1 LRRVTLT
8 RDQWSRLYMS
18 NREKSSDKPAP
29 RIRENSVVSALTAGV
44 WTGAALI
51 AIAAFIAY
59 LPSING
65 GFVWD
70 DDLLLTNNYLIKAP
84 DGLHRFWCTTEAKDY
99 WPATN
104 TTFWLEWRLWGMNST
119 GYHVSNLILH
129 IAEALLVWIVLR
141 KLSIPGA
148 FLAAMFFAVHPVN
161 VESVAWIAQRK
172 NTMAMLFL
180 LLSVLWYLKAVM
192 PTASAGMAPA
202 PRPTFGRR
210 PLAAKQNTAHCPLST
225 AHNLHWYWLSLAA
238 FALSMLGKG
247 SVAVLPAL
255 LLGIVW
261 WLRPLTRWDLVRT
274 APFFLVAAV
283 LSGVNVWFQTHGTG
297 EVIRIA
303 TFAQRLLGA
312 GCAVW
317 FYLYKALLPID
328 LAPIYRQWHIETG
341 NLLWWL
347 PLLAAVIVTAVLWL
361 YRESWARPLLF
372 AWGFFCVALLPVLG
386 FTDVLFMRYSLVADR
401 YQHIAIIGVIALV
414 TAGISAWLK
423 RPRDAIQWVAIV
435 LIIAAVVTLTFL
447 TWRQNGNY
455 RDEIALY
462 KATLDNNPDS
472 WIAHYTLAFALV
484 QTGEPEE
491 TIKQFEKALLL
502 HPDFPEA
509 HNGLGAMLTRTGR
522 PGEAIE
528 HFRQA
533 LQSRPYYVEARINLG
548 AALVQTG
555 RAQEAIEQYEQVLRL
570 RPDDD
575 RACYNIANA
584 LAQAN
589 RLPEAID
596 YFKQSL
602 RLKPDYPQA
611 NNNLGIALV
620 KVGRLGE
627 AAEYFQH
634 ALTLKPD
641 YPEAHYNLGNTLFG
655 VGRLPEA
662 IEHYKRA
669 LKLNPDYPDALRNM
683 GSALVATGR
692 PADAIEYYRQSLKL
706 EPDVY
711 SVHYNMA
718 VAYSQTRQ
726 SSEAVASARKAIE
739 LARSQGQSAQ
749 AKKIEDWLNSYRAGL
764 ANPPNAPPS
773 SKSDLPQP

>member
-1 LRRVTLT
+1 
-8 RDQWSRLYMS
+8 MPK
-18 NREKSSDKPAP
+18 REKSSDKLAHRTRPETSLPAAP
-29 RIRENSVVSALTAGV
+29 TAGV
-44 WTGAALI
+44 WAGVVLI
-51 AIAAFIAY
+51 AIVAFIAY

-70 DDLLLTNNYLIKAP
+70 DDLLLTNNYLIKASN
-84 DGLHRFWCTTEAKDY
+84 GLHRFWCTTEAKDY
-99 WPATN
+99 WPATF
-104 TTFWLEWRLWGMNST
+104 TTFWIEWRLWGMNST

-129 IAEALLVWIVLR
+129 IVEALLIWIVLR

-148 FLAAMFFAVHPVN
+148 FLAAMIFAVHPVN

-172 NTMAMLFL
+172 NTMAMLFF
-180 LLSVLWYLKAVM
+180 LLSILWYLKYLEHAR
-192 PTASAGMAPA
+192 
-202 PRPTFGRR
+202 RPCEAWY
-210 PLAAKQNTAHCPLST
+210 PLAAKPSAVHHSLPTFSSFI
-225 AHNLHWYWLSLAA
+225 LHPSSFHFWYWLSLAA
-238 FALSMLGKG
+238 FSLAMLGKG
-247 SVAVLPAL
+247 SVAVLPVL
-255 LLGIVW
+255 LLGVVW

-283 LSGVNVWFQTHGTG
+283 LSGVNMWFQTHGTG

-303 TFAQRLLGA
+303 SFAERLLGA

-347 PLLAAVIVTAVLWL
+347 PLAAALAVTLVLWV
-361 YRESWARPLLF
+361 YRKSWARPLLF
-372 AWGFFCVALLPVLG
+372 AWGFFCVALVPVLG

-401 YQHIAIIGVIALV
+401 YQHIAIIGVIALL
-414 TAGISAWLK
+414 TAGFSAWPK
-423 RPRDAIQWVAIV
+423 RAQVGSHRAAMVVAIATV
-435 LIIAAVVTLTFL
+435 GALTFL
-447 TWRQNGNY
+447 TWRQNGCY

-462 KATLDNNPDS
+462 RATLDKNPDS
-472 WIAHYTLAFALV
+472 WIANYTLGFALV
-484 QTGEPEE
+484 QTGQPEE
-491 TIKQFEKALLL
+491 TIKQFEKSLLL

-533 LQSRPYYVEARINLG
+533 LQSRPDYVEARINLG

-584 LAQAN
+584 LAQSN
-589 RLPEAID
+589 RLQEAID
-596 YFKQSL
+596 YFMQAI
-602 RLKPDYPQA
+602 RLKPDYPA
-611 NNNLGIALV
+611 AHNNLGIALL
-620 KVGRLGE
+620 KVGRMPE
-627 AAEYFQH
+627 AAACFQQ
-634 ALTLKPD
+634 ALAQKPD
-641 YPEAHYNLGNTLFG
+641 YPEAHYNLGNTLFSS
-655 VGRLPEA
+655 GRLPEA
-662 IEHYKRA
+662 IEHYKQA
-669 LKLNPDYPDALRNM
+669 LKLDPEYPDALRNL
-683 GSALVATGR
+683 GTALVQTGR
-692 PADAIEYYRQSLKL
+692 PAEAIEYYRQSLKL
-706 EPDVY
+706 EPDVV
-711 SVHYNMA
+711 SVYYNMA
-718 VAYSQTRQ
+718 VAYAQTHQ

-764 ANPPNAPPS
+764 
-773 SKSDLPQP
+773 